1 MIRRVALLSTPW
13 PLFNR
18 PSLQLGTLKAYLQK
32 EVSELQVDAHHLY
45 VGVAEALGYDVYK
58 FISER
63 SWLSEAC
70 YAALLY
76 PEREE
81 IIGGF
86 WSRHARDLSPK
97 ADFKDLCRSL
107 KEISVRLL
115 GSAPWTSYPL
125 IGFSVC
131 YGQLTSS
138 LYFIRQIK
146 KLSPH
151 SRIVAGGSSCA
162 GRMGESL
169 LRAFPEIDFVVNG
182 EGEIPLLRLVRSLSA
197 GSENGTGPEGLGL
210 LTRGSGSVEGFSQV
224 GRLDDLPA
232 PDYTDY
238 FEHLETLSEPKRFLP
253 RLPVEM
259 SRGCWWGRSMLPQQT
274 RGCAFCN
281 LNLQWEG
288 YRSKS
293 PGKVVKEIDSL
304 TDRYE
309 LLSVSFMDNLLPPK
323 NLQSLFETLAGLG
336 KDFRFFAEI
345 RATTSLDELLA
356 MGAAGVYEVQVGI
369 EALSTRL
376 LQKLN
381 KGTTTIQNLEIMK
394 NCEAPNVPD
403 LTSNLITQ
411 FPGSEER
418 DVEET
423 LRTLSF
429 ALPFRP
435 LKGTPFWLG
444 YGSPV
449 WHHPEAFG
457 IGKIRNHP
465 FYRHLFPPEILSQL
479 RLLFQGY
486 EGGMKKQ
493 QRLWAKVTQGL
504 RAWRTAYDSL
514 HSTSNRDPILSYQEG
529 RTYLIIRERRL
540 NADDRTHRLRGSS
553 RQIYLFCERSRSL
566 SEIVERFAG
575 FGEEKI
581 LPFLDMMVDKK
592 LMFRE
597 GERFLSL
604 AVPIRGFRKKHE
616 IRISKSETSTKLK

>member
-1 MIRRVALLSTPW
+1 MIESGASVIRRVALVSTPW

-32 EVSELQVDAHHLY
+32 ELPELKVDAHHLY
-45 VGVAEALGYDVYK
+45 VGVAGALGYGVYR

-63 SWLSEAC
+63 SSLSEAC

-76 PEREE
+76 PAREE
-81 IIGGF
+81 ILRGY
-86 WSRHARDLSPK
+86 WRRHARNLSPK
-97 ADFKDLCRSL
+97 VDFKDLCRSL
-107 KEISVRLL
+107 KAVSKRLL
-115 GSAPWTSYPL
+115 RSVPWTSYPL
-125 IGFSVC
+125 IGFSLC

-138 LYFIRQIK
+138 LYFMRQIK
-146 KLSPH
+146 KVSPG
-151 SRIVAGGSSCA
+151 SRIVLGGSSCA

-182 EGEIPLLRLVRSLSA
+182 EGEIPLLRLVKGLSA
-197 GSENGTGPEGLGL
+197 GSENRTSFSAPGL
-210 LTRGSGSVEGFSQV
+210 LTRNSGSPEGFSQV
-224 GRLDDLPA
+224 HRLDDLPA

-238 FEHLETLSEPKRFLP
+238 FENLKTLSEPKRFLP

-259 SRGCWWGRSMLPQQT
+259 SRGCWWGRARLPQQAK
-274 RGCAFCN
+274 GCAFCN

-293 PGKVVKEIDSL
+293 LGKVVQEIDSL
-304 TDRYE
+304 TDRHE

-336 KDFRFFAEI
+336 KDFRLFAEI

-356 MGAAGVYEVQVGI
+356 MGAAGVAEVQVGI

-381 KGTTTIQNLEIMK
+381 KGTTAIQNLEIMK
-394 NCEAPNVPD
+394 NCEARNVPG

-411 FPGSEER
+411 FPGSDER

-423 LRTLSF
+423 LRTLPF

-435 LKGTPFWLG
+435 LKAAPFWLG

-449 WHHPEAFG
+449 WRHPEAFG
-457 IGKIRNHP
+457 IRKIRNHP
-465 FYRHLFPPEILSQL
+465 LYRYLFPLEILSQL
-479 RLLFQGY
+479 RLMHQGY
-486 EGGMKKQ
+486 EGGIQKQ
-493 QRLWAKVTQGL
+493 RRLWGKVTQAL
-504 RAWRTAYDSL
+504 RSWRTAYDSL
-514 HSTSNRDPILSYQEG
+514 HSASNREPILSYQDG
-529 RTYLIIRERRL
+529 GTYLIIRERRL

-553 RQIYLFCERSRSL
+553 RQIYLFCEKSRHL
-566 SEIVERFAG
+566 SEIVERFPG
-575 FGEEKI
+575 FGQEKI
-581 LPFLDMMVDKK
+581 LPFLSMMRDKK

-604 AVPIRGFRKKHE
+604 AVPIRGFGKKSE
-616 IRISKSETSTKLK
+616 IRI